1 MHMSVATA
9 LYGSSSSVPI
19 LRESPKKPRSSQP
32 ETPLQEPGP
41 AQQRPGWFKRMKRRV
56 VNTTRNVVQYINPKP
71 TGSAFDVPGGSGYVP
86 LRQLDS
92 HVPSPLADEE
102 MPSPKSRLS
111 IEFKF
116 TKNGSHGQSGKP
128 ELQRSQLIESP
139 KTQPL
144 ELSRTQLLE
153 PPRSQPLEPPKN
165 QPLEPPRSRLL
176 QLLRSR
182 RLRRSRSKL
191 VQLPKE
197 LLLEIMH
204 NLPHS
209 SLYLLRQTCREFFR
223 LSKHKSLA
231 DFNTE
236 FSRVQNESF
245 CASRAEYEQR
255 LIIRDILARTSNC
268 NDCNRFRETGALK
281 QKMIE
286 LYEPKF
292 CSGCRQHHAA
302 LFFAPNQR
310 RTKSEGGAPC
320 LGRIGRF
327 PLCFHKSLAGHDLE
341 TIRNARLEEK
351 IICTDQS
358 HLPQH
363 VLARGLNVETDDNFP
378 EMKVQVFT
386 YMLYMLF
393 FNVTKKSFLLSLD
406 HDSHI
411 SIQDIRQRLSE
422 RLQPRPHCQQFCKH
436 LALQSEQLLDSL
448 ASDACTCFPASGLQ
462 PSTSTARY
470 GCKNHNFNCLECG
483 ATYAWQLEKDRGKS
497 GERFFIVL
505 NMRCRWILPSPL
517 CPAWLFNLDYEIG
530 NNGKNPVF
538 NRDTKHVLW
547 CDRPGCATGSER
559 RWMRMAKV
567 ALHGELDE
575 NSLRM
580 VFHGRDD
587 SFSHHGRVDVI
598 SETSL
603 ENAAYAESRETE
615 S

>member
-9 LYGSSSSVPI
+9 LHGSRYSVPI

-56 VNTTRNVVQYINPKP
+56 VNTTRNVVQYINRKP
-71 TGSAFDVPGGSGYVP
+71 TGSAFDVPGGGGYVP
-86 LRQLDS
+86 LRQSDS

-116 TKNGSHGQSGKP
+116 TKNGSHGRSENP
-128 ELQRSQLIESP
+128 ELQRSQLLEPP
-139 KTQPL
+139 KSQPL

-153 PPRSQPLEPPKN
+153 PPRSQPLDPPKN

-231 DFNTE
+231 DFNAE

-245 CASRAEYEQR
+245 CTSRREYEQR
-255 LIIRDILARTSNC
+255 LIIRDTLARASHC
-268 NDCNRFRETGALK
+268 NDCNRLRETGALK

-286 LYEPKF
+286 LYQPKF

-320 LGRIGRF
+320 LGRIGHF
-327 PLCFHKSLAGHDLE
+327 VLCSHKSLAGHDLE

-351 IICTDQS
+351 IICTDRS

-378 EMKVQVFT
+378 EMEVKA
-386 YMLYMLF
+386 YYILF
-393 FNVTKKSFLLSLD
+393 LDVTKKSFVLSLD
-406 HDSHI
+406 HGSHTT
-411 SIQDIRQRLSE
+411 IQDIRQRLSE
-422 RLQPRPHCQQFCKH
+422 RLQSRPDCRQFCKH
-436 LALQSEQLLDSL
+436 VSLQSEQLLDTL
-448 ASDACTCFPASGLQ
+448 TSDACTCFPASGLR
-462 PSTSTARY
+462 PSTSTARH
-470 GCKNHNFNCLECG
+470 GCKNHKFNCLECG
-483 ATYAWQLEKDRGKS
+483 ATYFWTLEQGHGPSRKS
-497 GERFFIVL
+497 SFVVL
-505 NMRCRWILPSPL
+505 NMKCRWILPSPL
-517 CPAWLFNLDYEIG
+517 CPAWLFNLDYETG
-530 NNGKNPVF
+530 SKGKNPVF
-538 NRDTKHVLW
+538 NKDTKHVLW
-547 CDRPGCATGSER
+547 CDSPGCATGSER
-559 RWMRMAKV
+559 RWLRMAKI
-567 ALHGELDE
+567 ALSETLDK
-575 NSLRM
+575 SALRH
-580 VFHGRDD
+580 VFYAYGRNDLVGD
-587 SFSHHGRVDVI
+587 YGKVDVV
-598 SETSL
+598 SEASL
-603 ENAAYAESRETE
+603 EHAAYVESRER
-615 S
+615 